1 MKIKEIVRLRE
12 KLLKDG
18 QKSLYLDI
26 YVNGVRSYEFL
37 RLYLQPETS
46 KIAKERNKQTLLLA
60 DAIKAKRIVEIQ
72 TGEFKALNDNKNR
85 TTLLDF
91 VEDRAKRTNI
101 KTDLFLYK
109 ILKRYLKDRD
119 IELHKITSKWVEVF
133 YGYLSSSPEGLA
145 RNIRLKTNTARVLGE
160 RFTAAL
166 NEAVKKG
173 IVKENPCK
181 NVEKIKPEETQ
192 RAYLTQDELKKL
204 ASTPHKGIKASAEAF
219 LFSCLTGLRFSDIQK
234 LTWREV
240 SQDFTRITFVQKK
253 TSGLEYLDIPP
264 QASQMLTERKRVD
277 GLVFFDLPK
286 YPAGINI
293 GLKRWAKAAGIDKK
307 ISFHTARHTF
317 ATMLLT
323 LDVDL
328 YTVSKLLGH
337 KNIKTTQIYAKII
350 DKKKQ
355 DAVNKIPQ
363 LF

>member
-12 KLLKDG
+12 KALKDG

-37 RLYLQPETS
+37 KLYLQPETN
-46 KIAKERNKQTLLLA
+46 KVAKDKNKQTLLLA

-72 TGEFKALNDNKNR
+72 TGEFKALRDNR
-85 TTLLDF
+85 IRLLDLIRSR
-91 VEDRAKRTNI
+91 VERKGMC
-101 KTDLFLYK
+101 TDKYLLHVLE
-109 ILKRYLKDRD
+109 IYLKNKD
-119 IELHKITSKWVEVF
+119 IELSKITPKWVENF
-133 YGYLSSSPEGLA
+133 FDYLKKSPEGLFKKVRMKA
-145 RNIRLKTNTARVLGE
+145 SSARVLGE
-160 RFTAAL
+160 RLSTAF
-166 NEAVKKG
+166 NDAVKSG
-173 IVKENPCK
+173 IMQNNPCT
-181 NVEKIKPEETQ
+181 NVERIKSEEAK
-192 RAYLTQDELKKL
+192 REYLTQEELKRL
-204 ASTPHKGIKASAEAF
+204 ASTPCDKFKSTAEAF

-234 LTWREV
+234 LTWEEV
-240 SQDFTRITFVQKK
+240 SQDFKRVTFVQKK
-253 TSGLEYLDIPP
+253 TSGLEYLDLSP
-264 QASQMLTERKRVD
+264 QASQMLRERNRV
-277 GLVFFDLPK
+277 GGVVFHDLPK
-286 YPAGINI
+286 YLSGVNMGLKQWAWEAGIN
-293 GLKRWAKAAGIDKK
+293 KK

-337 KNIKTTQIYAKII
+337 KDIKTTQIYAKII

>member
-12 KLLKDG
+12 KALKDG

-37 RLYLQPETS
+37 KLYLQPETN
-46 KIAKERNKQTLLLA
+46 KVAKDKNKQTLLLA

-72 TGEFKALNDNKNR
+72 TGEFKALRDNR
-85 TTLLDF
+85 IRLLDLIRSR
-91 VEDRAKRTNI
+91 VERKGMC
-101 KTDLFLYK
+101 TDKYLLHVLE
-109 ILKRYLKDRD
+109 IYLKNKD
-119 IELHKITSKWVEVF
+119 IELSKITPKWVENF
-133 YGYLSSSPEGLA
+133 FDYLKKSPEGLFKKVRMKA
-145 RNIRLKTNTARVLGE
+145 SSARVLGE
-160 RFTAAL
+160 RLSTAF
-166 NEAVKKG
+166 NDAVKSG
-173 IVKENPCK
+173 IMQNNPCT
-181 NVEKIKPEETQ
+181 NVERIKSEEAK
-192 RAYLTQDELKKL
+192 REYLTQEELKRL
-204 ASTPHKGIKASAEAF
+204 ASTPCDKFKSTAEAF

-234 LTWREV
+234 LTWEEV
-240 SQDFTRITFVQKK
+240 SQDFKRVTFVQKK
-253 TSGLEYLDIPP
+253 TSGLEYLDLSP
-264 QASQMLTERKRVD
+264 QASQMLRERNRV
-277 GLVFFDLPK
+277 GGVVFHDLPK
-286 YPAGINI
+286 YLSGVNVGLKQWAWEAGIN
-293 GLKRWAKAAGIDKK
+293 KK

-337 KNIKTTQIYAKII
+337 KDIKTTQIYAKII